1 MTGHQL
7 VPGWHTE
14 AAADLMERLLA
25 RAIRAADA
33 EAFPEDSEE
42 PPAPAP
48 ARPVP
53 LPSLRWLLDC
63 LGSTQAIAAAT
74 GVPHRHVLRLLR
86 PETTTCP
93 ARIEDAITY
102 AAAVLIRRRVQ
113 PLRRTS

>member
-7 VPGWHTE
+7 VPGWHAE
-14 AAADLMERLLA
+14 ATADLMERLLA

-33 EAFPEDSEE
+33 EALPEER
-42 PPAPAP
+42 PAP

-74 GVPHRHVLRLLR
+74 GVPHRHVLRMLR

-93 ARIEDAITY
+93 ARVEDAITY

>member
-7 VPGWHTE
+7 VPGWHTDVT
-14 AAADLMERLLA
+14 ADLVERLLA

-33 EAFPEDSEE
+33 EAFPEE
-42 PPAPAP
+42 PPARS
-48 ARPVP
+48 RPVP
-53 LPSLRWLLDC
+53 VPSLRWLLDC

-86 PETTTCP
+86 PDTTTCP
-93 ARIEDAITY
+93 APVEDAITY
-102 AAAVLIRRRVQ
+102 AAAVLVRRRVQ